1 MEGKNLNLKSWKKK
15 VLPIAVISSLT
26 VAGLATVLTG
36 TDAAAKKWKQ

>member
-1 MEGKNLNLKSWKKK
+1 MEKK

-36 TDAAAKKWKQ
+36 TDAEAKKMETITENRKMLSF